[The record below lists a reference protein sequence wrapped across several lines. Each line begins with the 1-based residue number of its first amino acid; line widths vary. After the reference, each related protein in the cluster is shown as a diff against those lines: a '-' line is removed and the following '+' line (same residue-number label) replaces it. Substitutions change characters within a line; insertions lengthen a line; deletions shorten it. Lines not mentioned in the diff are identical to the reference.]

1 MFKKFVCALAAMG
14 FVALVSG
21 CNTMEGA
28 GQDMQKAG
36 QKVEKEADRHK

>member
-1 MFKKFVCALAAMG
+1 MFKKFVAVLAAMG

-28 GQDMQKAG
+28 GQDMKAAG
-36 QKVEKEADRHK
+36 NKVEKEANEHK

>member
-1 MFKKFVCALAAMG
+1 MFKRFVAVLAAVG

-36 QKVEKEADRHK
+36 TKVEKEADRHK